1 MKRPSGVLVVEPA
14 DVRLARLLFRLLPSP
29 PPSDWVRL
37 TFTVTNPEFG
47 KMIDKTR
54 GRVSHFLHHF
64 QKLGW
69 VRLEQGIW
77 LNREGLAN
85 WLAQRV

>member
-1 MKRPSGVLVVEPA
+1 
-14 DVRLARLLFRLLPSP
+14 LP
-29 PPSDWVRL
+29 
-37 TFTVTNPEFG
+37 FTVTNPEFG
-47 KMIDKTR
+47 KMIGTTR

-64 QKLGW
+64 QTLGW
-69 VRLEQGIW
+69 VRLEHGIW